1 MSDDL
6 KARLRE
12 AIIHATRGRP
22 VQFHPTYCPEAKDA
36 KCHEWDSSHDLSVIR
51 PDGSRYR
58 IGTFRHSADARFD
71 QFARELLPEALSA
84 LCELEASNEE
94 VYAKGFAAG
103 QDALR
108 QLGKLVVVD
117 SPELQELRDA
127 LTTSRA
133 ETAAVIERAGDAA
146 EDYCSDMPDLAG
158 HGHSVGIRDAIR
170 AIATAAI
177 KGAKA

>member
-1 MSDDL
+1 MGDDL

-12 AIIHATRGRP
+12 AIALATRGKP
-22 VQFHPTYCPEAKDA
+22 VRFHPTYCPEAKDA
-36 KCHEWDSSHDLSVIR
+36 KFQEWDSSHDLSVIL
-51 PDGSRYR
+51 PGGSRYR
-58 IGTFRHSADARFD
+58 IGTFRHSTDARFD
-71 QFARELLPEALSA
+71 QLARELLPEVLLALV
-84 LCELEASNEE
+84 ELEASNEE
-94 VYAKGFAAG
+94 AYAKGFAAG

-127 LTTSRA
+127 LTASRA
-133 ETAAVIERAGDAA
+133 ETAAAYERAGDAA

-158 HGHSVGIRDAIR
+158 HGHSVGLRDAIR
-170 AIATAAI
+170 SLAAI